1 MKFQFNH
8 NNINVRDLD
17 RSLAFYRDALGLTED
32 RRKEAE
38 DGSFIIVFLSDGV
51 SAHRL
56 ELTWLRGWDRD
67 YNLGDNEFHLAMQV
81 DDMDA
86 AHKKHQEMGCICF
99 ENEKMGIYFISD
111 PDNYWVEII
120 PAR

>member
-56 ELTWLRGWDRD
+56 ELTWLRDWDRD